1 VKSKSDSG
9 RRPQEPALRP
19 KIGRLAPT
27 LDCLRLVHSMQPSSF
42 QAPATSQSNPP
53 SHIPIADMT
62 RAHILVAGT
71 TKRRET
77 WGNEADCDADWEMAF
92 QALSCASSMV
102 LVAFVGSLL
111 MNRFWWFR
119 IPEQWWLGL
128 NTVRHRYAHRRQK
141 QSPKT
146 SGLVLADKSSPGRTS
161 SLRHHVRPNGRSLR
175 GESQSCSADS
185 PIK

>member
-27 LDCLRLVHSMQPSSF
+27 LDLLASGSMQPSSF

-111 MNRFWWFR
+111 MNWFWWFR

-128 NTVRHRYAHRRQK
+128 NIVRHWYAHV
-141 QSPKT
+141 P
-146 SGLVLADKSSPGRTS
+146 SSEAKPENLGP
-161 SLRHHVRPNGRSLR
+161 RPS
-175 GESQSCSADS
+175 
-185 PIK
+185 